1 MTEEVV
7 ERRGSPRYEVVAEAS
22 VGSGGEAYVFP
33 VRNISMSGAF
43 VEVSPDKLPQLTLGA
58 EIEILL
64 TATAPSTPNDE
75 VVNVR
80 CVGRVVR
87 IEFEQPPRVSGF
99 GLAIRPVSVQDR
111 SRMSALIVH
120 LAHLPPPRPSTIAF

>member
-7 ERRGSPRYEVVAEAS
+7 ERRGSPRYEVVAQAS
-22 VGSGGEAYVFP
+22 VGSGGEAYTFP
-33 VRNISMSGAF
+33 VRNISMTGAF

-80 CVGRVVR
+80 CIGRVVR
-87 IEFEQPPRVSGF
+87 IDLEQPPHISGF
-99 GLAIRPVSVQDR
+99 GLAIKPATAEDR
-111 SRMSALIVH
+111 ARMSSLIVH